1 MFSKEGRKDM
11 TDVKYECAHR
21 PAANTDFLSY
31 AAMNFLLMTIDPKVY

>member
-1 MFSKEGRKDM
+1 M
-11 TDVKYECAHR
+11 TDVKCECAHR